1 MAGPAFRAA
10 AVRVRVP
17 ATSANLGPGFDALGL
32 SLGLYDDVV
41 VRVADSGLHV
51 DIAGEGAE
59 TLPRDESHL
68 LVRSLR
74 TAFDLLGGQ
83 PRGLEVVCANRIP
96 HGRGLGSSS
105 AAICAGIVAAR
116 AVTIG
121 GDARLDDAAL
131 LELATEIEGHPDNV
145 AACLLGGFTLAWM
158 DGGRGPR
165 DQDGPR
171 AIPSFRWSSCPA
183 RPVLTETAR
192 GLLPRTVPHV
202 DAAANAGRAALLVE
216 ALTRRP
222 ELLLAAT
229 EDRLHQEYRAPA
241 MPESVALVNRLRA
254 DGVPAVISGAGPTV
268 LALVEDGAADKV
280 ARTGG
285 RGVGRQPARP
295 STPRGRASCRSAR
308 RRGRRER
315 LAGEREGECLLEPV
329 VLTSSLHSDVFVA
342 RCFVSPIRD
351 HHSSGSL
358 PNCLR
363 SLPEQFRA
371 RSGTGTTPHAPSQQ
385 GPSRGISGRNPS
397 HVACLSAV
405 PGGTT
410 APARSGSTRS
420 RTAAGQHNRSPSQ
433 TGRRPLQG
441 RTLRERHHRSDGRDC
456 RQHLSTTPRPPQV
469 LPLAPPHGAAAPAPA
484 STAWSW
490 PSCSRSRPASASGAP
505 RGCARAS

>member
-17 ATSANLGPGFDALGL
+17 ATSANLGPGFDAFGL

-121 GDARLDDAAL
+121 GDAKLDEAAL

-145 AACLLGGFTLAWM
+145 AACLLGGFTLAWTES
-158 DGGRGPR
+158 GAA
-165 DQDGPR
+165 R
-171 AIPSFRWSSCPA
+171 AIRMEPSDSIVPVVFVPGK
-183 RPVLTETAR
+183 PVLTETAR

-229 EDRLHQEYRAPA
+229 ETGCTRSTAPRDA
-241 MPESVALVNRLRA
+241 RERRPGEPPARGRRPRGRLRRGPHGA
-254 DGVPAVISGAGPTV
+254 RPRGAGT
-268 LALVEDGAADKV
+268 ADKV
-280 ARTGG
+280 AL
-285 RGVGRQPARP
+285 
-295 STPRGRASCRSAR
+295 
-308 RRGRRER
+308 
-315 LAGEREGECLLEPV
+315 LAGEGWAANRLDL
-329 VLTSSLHSDVFVA
+329 DA
-342 RCFVSPIRD
+342 
-351 HHSSGSL
+351 SG
-358 PNCLR
+358 
-363 SLPEQFRA
+363 
-371 RSGTGTTPHAPSQQ
+371 
-385 GPSRGISGRNPS
+385 
-397 HVACLSAV
+397 AC
-405 PGGTT
+405 
-410 APARSGSTRS
+410 
-420 RTAAGQHNRSPSQ
+420 
-433 TGRRPLQG
+433 
-441 RTLRERHHRSDGRDC
+441 
-456 RQHLSTTPRPPQV
+456 V
-469 LPLAPPHGAAAPAPA
+469 LPLAP
-484 STAWSW
+484 
-490 PSCSRSRPASASGAP
+490 
-505 RGCARAS
+505 